1 MDSSD
6 SYNGDDAP
14 CFLWE
19 WRASKD
25 HYFEATRE
33 NGQLDIHLGASQA
46 ALLAVEKEANAARAW
61 LAESDAMV
69 AGKMNSKNAFI
80 PISIVLYIDN
90 SPVSVIASLD
100 GAVGVPSTGGE
111 RSRGCHQ
118 RPGLPHQ
125 RLSS

>member
-1 MDSSD
+1 MLNDSLRPLPPRADEPSNAVFDAASAPDSSLDSSD

-69 AGKMNSKNAFI
+69 EGKMNSKKTLLLISTVFI
-80 PISIVLYIDN
+80 L
-90 SPVSVIASLD
+90 IAPLF
-100 GAVGVPSTGGE
+100 
-111 RSRGCHQ
+111 
-118 RPGLPHQ
+118 L
-125 RLSS
+125 